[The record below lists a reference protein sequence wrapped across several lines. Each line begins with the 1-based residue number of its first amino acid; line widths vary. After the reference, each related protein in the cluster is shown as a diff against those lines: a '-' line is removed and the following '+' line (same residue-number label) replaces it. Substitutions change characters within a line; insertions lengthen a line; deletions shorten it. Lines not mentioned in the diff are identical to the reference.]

1 MYAQHC
7 HHKDKAIAMIYSSD
21 DEHKG
26 YFLVK
31 SDVFEYHKTL
41 RAMLFQ
47 NLSYLAPVR
56 DVEFPETYLFHVRYG
71 YNPVSSGK

>member
-1 MYAQHC
+1 MFGDLARDEYDIEYNETLSEKFH
-7 HHKDKAIAMIYSSD
+7 D
-21 DEHKG
+21 D
-26 YFLVK
+26 
-31 SDVFEYHKTL
+31 

-56 DVEFPETYLFHVRYG
+56 DVEFPEAYLFHVRYG